1 MPCLRLE
8 GETMIT
14 NEERREVA
22 EKLRKLAG
30 TYVTLGDLQ
39 EALEID
45 LTSPDVD
52 IERDAK
58 NLNRLADLIEPE
70 PELTCR
76 NLADTKYKDMPEDVE
91 RWYLESTPRN
101 LGICFLCS
109 NCGAEVTDSESYHS
123 AMYVNGVATEFKRCP
138 NCEAKVVE

>member
-1 MPCLRLE
+1 
-8 GETMIT
+8 MIT

-58 NLNRLADLIEPE
+58 NLNRLADLIEPR
-70 PELTCR
+70 TCR
-76 NLADTKYKDMPEDVE
+76 KVPGRMKYGDRKPACSECGYSLGDS
-91 RWYLESTPRN
+91 RWNFCPK
-101 LGICFLCS
+101 
-109 NCGAEVTDSESYHS
+109 CG
-123 AMYVNGVATEFKRCP
+123 
-138 NCEAKVVE
+138 CEVVE